1 MSLGVCFFCMTAR
14 LRVFVFTWR
23 HGRRGVTRRFVDVS
37 IPAVINRRQRI
48 KKTKTPVLLARREKR
63 VIILIF
69 KLNCSARSRNMR
81 RMYIYMYTQTQYSIP
96 CGTVLLPLNDHTAC
110 SAKYQALP
118 RRCFRYSGHAGGRS
132 VRARAGSDASKR
144 IRSVC
149 AAVVGSVGCKLSRRA
164 SMRELCA
171 AAYRRGGLLYYGAL
185 ESCYAVSADKLALE
199 YSNVV

>member
-23 HGRRGVTRRFVDVS
+23 HGRRSVTRRFVDVS

-81 RMYIYMYTQTQYSIP
+81 RMYIYMYTQTRHSIP
-96 CGTVLLPLNDHTAC
+96 CGTVLLPFNDHTAC
-110 SAKYQALP
+110 PVKYQALP

-132 VRARAGSDASKR
+132 VRARVGSDASKR

-149 AAVVGSVGCKLSRRA
+149 AAAVGSVGGKLSRRA

>member
-23 HGRRGVTRRFVDVS
+23 HGRRSVTRRFVDVS

-69 KLNCSARSRNMR
+69 KLDCSARSRNMR
-81 RMYIYMYTQTQYSIP
+81 RMYIYMYTQTRYSIP

-110 SAKYQALP
+110 PVKYRALP
-118 RRCFRYSGHAGGRS
+118 RRCFRYSGTRAGGRCERASAATHQNGYAPSAPLSSARSAVSYRGEPRCGSS
-132 VRARAGSDASKR
+132 VRRPTAAGDYCTTARLRVATQ
-144 IRSVC
+144 
-149 AAVVGSVGCKLSRRA
+149 
-164 SMRELCA
+164 
-171 AAYRRGGLLYYGAL
+171 
-185 ESCYAVSADKLALE
+185 SAQTSLPL
-199 YSNVV
+199 NTVT